1 MVLFIDM
8 EKQAVL
14 LYGEKGLTTLPF
26 SKIGSLNQY
35 VANKKVYYVT
45 EAVET
50 DANEILNLVCSITG
64 QDPNELP
71 AAPIISAA
79 ADDDG
84 EVYIHYTGTGSMII
98 ADIGITLQG
107 KFDIRT
113 LYEMQPLIAKSA
125 MLQKLM
131 KQGKVAIVNSKQRK
145 QLMKEKRFWDAEQ
158 DKKQSA
164 RDEALDDIIVDRR
177 TMEKGGTIMK
187 GAAAHDA
194 PEVDLE
200 DENEDAGLMPHERG
214 AAAL

>member
-145 QLMKEKRFWDAEQ
+145 QLMKEKRVWDAEQ